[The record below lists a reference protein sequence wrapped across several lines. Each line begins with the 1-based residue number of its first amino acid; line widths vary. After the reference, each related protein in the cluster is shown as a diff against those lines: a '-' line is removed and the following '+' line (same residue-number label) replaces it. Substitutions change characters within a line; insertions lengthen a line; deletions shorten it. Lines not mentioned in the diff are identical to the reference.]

1 MTPSPAT
8 ADALLLG
15 IWHADGRAALT
26 GALRD
31 WQGETVPD
39 VLALTGQ
46 PWTVPVQ
53 ALTEAERIDAGHIL
67 ILSNDADLVR
77 ALSPPFRPPAPS
89 RKERVFIPRIAIV
102 NNKWTIEG
110 WDYSDVGVGAS
121 DGEGAAHWQALCL
134 LGGRW
139 GGRFRAMQVDDLPKA
154 RELWAQC

>member
-1 MTPSPAT
+1 MISPAT
-8 ADALLLG
+8 SDALLLG

-26 GALRD
+26 GVLRD

-39 VLALTGQ
+39 VLSLTGQ
-46 PWTVPVQ
+46 PWPILAQ
-53 ALTEAERIDAGHIL
+53 ALAAAECIDAGHIL

-89 RKERVFIPRIAIV
+89 RSQRIF
-102 NNKWTIEG
+102 
-110 WDYSDVGVGAS
+110 YSRSEWVDVGWGAGS
-121 DGEGAAHWQALCL
+121 DEDAAHWQALRL

-154 RELWAQC
+154 REMWEQC

>member
-1 MTPSPAT
+1 MTLSPAT

-15 IWHADGRAALT
+15 IWHADGRAAIT

-39 VLALTGQ
+39 VLSLTGQ
-46 PWTVPVQ
+46 PWTILAQ
-53 ALTEAERIDAGHIL
+53 ALAVAEQCDVGNVV

-77 ALSPPFRPPAPS
+77 ALSPPFRPPAPTQS
-89 RKERVFIPRIAIV
+89 RRIF
-102 NNKWTIEG
+102 
-110 WDYSDVGVGAS
+110 YSRDEWVDVGWGG
-121 DGEGAAHWQALCL
+121 DLQQWQVLCL

-139 GGRFRAMQVDDLPKA
+139 GGQFRAMLVDELPKA

>member
-1 MTPSPAT
+1 MGSKIPLSPAT

-39 VLALTGQ
+39 VLSLTGQ
-46 PWTVPVQ
+46 PWTILAQ
-53 ALTEAERIDAGHIL
+53 ALAEAQCIDAGNVV
-67 ILSNDADLVR
+67 ILSNDAGLVR
-77 ALSPPFRPPAPS
+77 ALSPPFRPPAPTQTRRIFFS
-89 RKERVFIPRIAIV
+89 RTEWV
-102 NNKWTIEG
+102 
-110 WDYSDVGVGAS
+110 DVGWGGDS
-121 DGEGAAHWQALCL
+121 QHWQALCL

>member
-1 MTPSPAT
+1 MTVPLSPAT
-8 ADALLLG
+8 PDALLLG
-15 IWHADGRAALT
+15 IWHADGHAALT

-39 VLALTGQ
+39 VLSLTGQ
-46 PWTVPVQ
+46 PWTILAQ
-53 ALTEAERIDAGHIL
+53 ALAAAECIDAGHIL

-89 RKERVFIPRIAIV
+89 HSQRIF
-102 NNKWTIEG
+102 
-110 WDYSDVGVGAS
+110 YSRSEWVDVGWGAGS
-121 DGEGAAHWQALCL
+121 DEDAAHWQALRL

>member
-1 MTPSPAT
+1 MLSPST

-39 VLALTGQ
+39 VLSLTGQ
-46 PWTVPVQ
+46 PWTILAQ
-53 ALTEAERIDAGHIL
+53 ALAAAECIDAGHIL

-77 ALSPPFRPPAPS
+77 ALSPPFRPPAPTQTRRIFYS
-89 RKERVFIPRIAIV
+89 REEWV
-102 NNKWTIEG
+102 
-110 WDYSDVGVGAS
+110 DVGWGGDAQ
-121 DGEGAAHWQALCL
+121 HWQALQM

-139 GGRFRAMQVDDLPKA
+139 GGQFRAMLVDELPKA
-154 RELWAQC
+154 RELWAQS

>member
-1 MTPSPAT
+1 MISPAT

-39 VLALTGQ
+39 VLSLTGQ
-46 PWTVPVQ
+46 PWTILAQ
-53 ALTEAERIDAGHIL
+53 ALAAAECIDAGHIL

-77 ALSPPFRPPAPS
+77 ALSPPFRPPAPTQTRRIFYS
-89 RKERVFIPRIAIV
+89 REEWV
-102 NNKWTIEG
+102 
-110 WDYSDVGVGAS
+110 DVGYGAS
-121 DGEGAAHWQALCL
+121 DGEGAAHWQALQM

-154 RELWAQC
+154 REMWEQC

>member
-1 MTPSPAT
+1 MISPAT

-39 VLALTGQ
+39 VLSLTGR
-46 PWTVPVQ
+46 PWTILAQ
-53 ALTEAERIDAGHIL
+53 ALAAAECIDAGHIL
-67 ILSNDADLVR
+67 ILTNAADLVR
-77 ALSPPFRPPAPS
+77 ALSPPFRPPAPTQS
-89 RKERVFIPRIAIV
+89 RRIF
-102 NNKWTIEG
+102 
-110 WDYSDVGVGAS
+110 YSREEWVDVGWGAS
-121 DGEGAAHWQALCL
+121 DGEGAAHWQALRL

>member
-1 MTPSPAT
+1 MTLSPAT

-15 IWHADGRAALT
+15 IWHADGHAALT

-39 VLALTGQ
+39 VLSLTGQ
-46 PWTVPVQ
+46 PWTILAQ
-53 ALTEAERIDAGHIL
+53 ALAAAECIDAGHIL

-77 ALSPPFRPPAPS
+77 ALSPPFRPPAPMQTRRIFYS
-89 RKERVFIPRIAIV
+89 REEWV
-102 NNKWTIEG
+102 
-110 WDYSDVGVGAS
+110 DVGWGG
-121 DGEGAAHWQALCL
+121 DPQQWQALRL

-154 RELWAQC
+154 REMWEQC

>member
-1 MTPSPAT
+1 MISPAT
-8 ADALLLG
+8 PDALLLG

-39 VLALTGQ
+39 VLSLTGQ
-46 PWTVPVQ
+46 PWTILAQ
-53 ALTEAERIDAGHIL
+53 ALAAAECIDAGHIL

-154 RELWAQC
+154 RELWAQS

>member
-1 MTPSPAT
+1 MTLSPAT

-15 IWHADGRAALT
+15 IWHADGRAACT
-26 GALRD
+26 GVLRD

-39 VLALTGQ
+39 VLSLTGQ
-46 PWTVPVQ
+46 PWTILAQ
-53 ALTEAERIDAGHIL
+53 ALAAAECIDAGHIL

-77 ALSPPFRPPAPS
+77 ALSPPFRPPAPTQTRRIFYS
-89 RKERVFIPRIAIV
+89 REEWV
-102 NNKWTIEG
+102 
-110 WDYSDVGVGAS
+110 DVGWGGDAQ
-121 DGEGAAHWQALCL
+121 HWQALCL